1 MAKSN
6 VSVPTYLKRAAKSM
20 GYMVGETFES
30 YNPVLKDM
38 IKETKDVVDD
48 TSQFIRKFTGS
59 NGNDPIIKSMIEL
72 GRNTYNDAIKNIKSD
87 LKTGNWYN
95 KQRKEASELEL
106 AKAFGLDL
114 GGFDDWDNWDED
126 WDDVDESTS
135 MQVSAEV
142 ESSRNMILAMDS
154 VGASIANSVSAATI
168 ESASYLA
175 RSNSVNTQAL
185 VSLNQRGF
193 SQVTQALM
201 HVNNTVT
208 SFAKIGEPLTAHMQ
222 NSSVFYTKTTET
234 LNKMEEHL
242 KTLVEY
248 SKPPKLSSERS
259 SRSSSGSGSSKSSG
273 DITSLSGFKSF
284 MEEKVKE
291 IRDLTDGAGGF
302 LDSFIGDSKSLG
314 KNISPISMVGKYFID
329 SMIPKMF
336 KESMKSFN
344 DSLKYMTT
352 AGIVKARSA
361 STGNIFLDIFKDMLL
376 PDDGYKSGINVS
388 NYEKGRVAWDGISRK
403 AITEVIPEFLSK
415 IYFAISGK
423 DEHYDYNTGKFVTR
437 KSIEKSVADRRSKYA
452 QRAGG
457 DFRTDTL
464 DRIANDQSLTPAAR
478 KQLRSEIEKYFE
490 TAFLTGEGFYDV
502 YKDTFN
508 KSAFGLTDESLKI
521 LQDQLKFYRN
531 SKDSKYRN
539 RANKFVVDVNETRT
553 QFGKDIRAAELSGTD
568 LEIYMKNN
576 GSGAFGSGTLMVD
589 EYNNSPLHYLQGIYN
604 YTGYLADN
612 IDYISG
618 RSGKARSRK
627 KLRKGA
633 PVDDIAKAM
642 SEKGPSERVTSEASI
657 IPGEGQERNKEKEK
671 KDRFKEASRV
681 LESKYKTTTEKM
693 KGFAKALTPAN
704 VRSIYNK
711 PFEATADILDAIGFS
726 IDKLIWGDSGE
737 EGEDGIFGY
746 IFKHTKSAFDKFNTF
761 VDERFG
767 VNIKG
772 KITNFWDYLW
782 GAKDEEG
789 KRQGGRLKDL
799 REDTVANLKG
809 AGRWVGRTARQAL
822 FGDDVERAAY
832 GKKVTKTGIVAVSE
846 GELIIPSELNPFYK
860 GRTNKRK
867 QVKDEQRAVNN
878 FYGSYAY
885 GGTAEDQEARR
896 QRREQNMRNMK
907 EHKGFLGFLY
917 MGLENLFGGATEF
930 VSNAVNGNT
939 RESRDQ
945 SKKDRGIIGNLA
957 KKFLEEAGDNKGAI
971 GAGALIGTGVSLLTG
986 AVVGPLFGA
995 AIGGAVG
1002 LTVKSKTVQKLL
1014 FGETDE
1020 EGNLEGGLLNKEV
1033 SNFLMKS
1040 VPSMAKGAT
1049 LGAGTGL
1056 FLGSPILGAVVGA
1069 TAGYVKSS
1077 INAKTYLF
1085 GKQDGDDW
1093 QEGLIS
1099 KDLQDKI
1106 KKAAPNISAGM
1117 LLGITAGPFGI
1128 IGNLALGAG
1137 LGYLST
1143 SEDFHKF
1150 IFGDGEGDRGLAGT
1164 FKEKVID
1171 NLDDIFHN
1179 MGNAISGWG
1188 KSLIAETKD
1197 NLKTFFRRR
1206 AHAYLNG
1213 ESNGPLA
1220 RLTRF
1225 GARAGRVALKPVR
1238 GLGRFAGNA
1247 LDRTASGLRG
1257 MNLRRGYGVYDRTLR
1272 RNMYASERMDARGG
1286 VADGTFG
1293 TFDSILAQASSKE
1306 ELQELRRQ
1314 LDDARNPNRA
1324 YKRNRSQV
1332 MGGIYAKLDGLDPK
1346 KATAIV
1352 KLMEKGDTN
1361 SVSQIYNMLTP
1372 EERTRYMSAIN
1383 EGLEK
1388 FNSIKNTRGMSRDTI
1403 DKFRRQGIDIS
1414 KAGNLN
1420 AAIDQI
1426 NYELTNSRFSDET
1439 VARDQEKTWRDRVLK
1454 VFESMDIN
1462 ISRLVGGRTAD
1473 GDRPNPEDF
1482 VPTDNDSRTSIRDFL
1497 NNTRA
1502 EQNADTRTE
1511 IDAFGNVHQYTRN
1524 DRGEWEEVNND
1535 SETDESRRRMNNFMD
1550 SINQLPIIGS
1560 TITMMGSLFNKI
1572 HDKLFGSEEGEE
1584 KEGFFDKIMK
1594 IFNGEGGIFGGLASW
1609 FTGTKVGGVL
1619 AKVFAGKTLGGV
1631 VKGLVGP
1638 ALIAAGLGGK
1648 FDDAAH
1654 KLTDGAYGKAD
1665 NMMTTAVDA
1674 YTGKE
1679 IIQMTD
1685 DSGNTYWV
1693 DAESGQKVDNPLVTD
1708 VQTRKVDNSNL
1719 SQKMAGS
1726 VARGVATG
1734 KGSLISKAMTKFT
1747 PNIAAK
1753 LNTATD
1759 FLKQN
1764 VGKVMSGGDDIAT
1777 RGARLNLG
1785 TTIRDTM
1792 TKIAN
1797 VLKKIPGL
1805 KGMGSNLDNM
1815 ATELANKAIE
1825 KLSTQSAAKI
1835 ASLAGRAVPWIK
1847 IGFAIY
1853 DFEEGYNDARNT
1865 FGIVEEPSVG
1875 QKLASG
1881 ILRAVKNLSLIGVL
1895 LPDKMVLDLI
1905 VKYLA
1910 PALGISTEE
1919 LMKQR
1924 ENAQATVDAYNVAN
1938 GTTYT
1943 VEQYN
1948 KEVQKKYTFGETV
1961 GNGVRTFGSKIMNFF
1976 TGGGR
1981 SGLPTGRGAG
1991 IGTFI
1996 SQLDPKFK
2004 DKKFGRSTVGQLGC
2018 APAVATMAANAFG
2031 KNLNMNQAIS
2041 SAGAYQNSD
2050 GTTIDYFKDILGRK
2064 GLQTEYMEG
2073 NNIPEQVINSLK
2085 NGQKVILLGKDRFN
2099 KSKKDSPFGPNGH
2112 YVMATGFDK
2121 NGNIIIYDPEN
2132 KGPKAYPVD
2141 ILKAAEYGINTG
2153 NRAGGAAY
2161 GTYDSDNAKKI
2172 WAFFTSKGYS
2182 PAATAGILG
2191 NLWQESKFNPAAI
2204 QGNGQGPA
2212 AGIAQWENYNTK
2224 SSRWRYMYDHATS
2237 RGYKWTELTPQL
2249 EYMQKELTDGSIDR
2263 YFQRNTNIKNINE
2276 YKAMKDPQQAAIAF
2290 EKAYERAGKPNYEAR
2305 VKAAEAMY
2313 RLYADSSYTG
2323 KWTPDSPDPNAVD
2336 TMSSGLSTSDEGSS
2350 LGALG
2355 ILGSISQA
2363 FTNAFAKVFGGGD
2376 ESTMGTTGSLFGD
2389 SASVINA
2396 NPAAMNWSNK
2406 SPVDWMRSILG
2417 KIKYSME
2424 GPRNPEKGSADCSST
2439 VNWAIQKAGG
2449 PNIGGNTA
2457 SQYENPALK
2466 TVWYNNG
2473 NYANELPPNIKK
2485 DDILFFSRPQYDY
2498 TAGRKDRVGHIEMY
2512 AGDGQMIGH
2521 GGGMGPKLQ
2530 KVPLGQKGQLVKVS
2544 RVAALESASHRPTP
2558 RQQAAGSSGLLNQY
2572 APSRFLYE
2580 REDLPAA
2587 GASGLVVRNRFTP
2600 AGAASQIANETVQ
2613 MLNTIKNNAV
2623 SQASSGTISADL
2635 VQSLI
2640 KAIVDVLER
2649 IANNTA
2655 PVGQI
2660 YQALAESNL
2669 AQQQKSEA
2677 PKPVRR
2683 NRPQIE
2689 EMSEIDSNI
2698 KHLVGTL
2705 SAIAKG

>member
-1 MAKSN
+1 MAKTK
-6 VSVPTYLKRAAKSM
+6 VSVPTYLKRVAKSM
-20 GYMVGETFES
+20 GYALGDTFES
-30 YNPVLKDM
+30 YNPVLKELVKDT
-38 IKETKDVVDD
+38 KEVT
-48 TSQFIRKFTGS
+48 TETYQSIRDFVAPDSK
-59 NGNDPIIKSMIEL
+59 DPIIKTMLDL
-72 GRNTYNDAIKNIKSD
+72 GRNTYNDALKNIKSD
-87 LKTGNWYN
+87 LKSGYWYN
-95 KQRKEASELEL
+95 KQRQSAAEDDI
-106 AKAFGLDL
+106 AKAL
-114 GGFDDWDNWDED
+114 GFDFSDYDIDFDEDWDED
-126 WDDVDESTS
+126 WGADESTS
-135 MQVSAEV
+135 AQVSAEI
-142 ESSRNMILAMDS
+142 ESSRNMILAMDA
-154 VGASIANSVSAATI
+154 VGAGVANSISTATI

-175 RSNSVNTQAL
+175 RANNANTRAL
-185 VSLNQRGF
+185 FSLNQKGF

-201 HVNNTVT
+201 TVNNTVT
-208 SFAKIGEPLTAHMQ
+208 AFAKIGEPLTAHMQ

-234 LNKMEEHL
+234 LTKIEDHL

-248 SKPPKLSSERS
+248 NKPETLSTSRNYKPMKGTLSELISDDMISIS
-259 SRSSSGSGSSKSSG
+259 SY
-273 DITSLSGFKSF
+273 KSF
-284 MEEKVKE
+284 LEEKIKDIKE
-291 IRDLTDGAGGF
+291 MSDGAGGF
-302 LDSFIGDSKSLG
+302 LSNFMGDSKSLG
-314 KNISPISMVGKYFID
+314 KNMSLMTTATKYFVD

-344 DSLKYMTT
+344 DSLRHMTT
-352 AGIVKARSA
+352 AAVVKARSG

-376 PDDGYKSGINVS
+376 PDDGYKSSINVS
-388 NYEKGRVAWDGISRK
+388 NYEKGRVSWDGISRK

-423 DEHYDYNTGKFVTR
+423 DEHYDYNTGKFVTK
-437 KSIEKSVADRRSKYA
+437 KSIEKSIADRRSKYA

-464 DRIANDQSLTPAAR
+464 DRITNDQSLSPETR

-490 TAFLTGEGFYDV
+490 TAFTTGEGFYDI
-502 YKDTFN
+502 YKDSFN
-508 KSAFGLTDESLKI
+508 KSAFGLTDESLKV
-521 LQDQLKFYRN
+521 LQDQLKYYRN
-531 SKDSKYRN
+531 SKDSRVRN
-539 RANKFVVDVNETRT
+539 KGNKFISEVALARD
-553 QFGKDIRAAELSGTD
+553 QFGNDMRMAEASGTD
-568 LEIYMKNN
+568 LEIYLKNN
-576 GSGAFGSGTLMVD
+576 GSGTFGSGTLMVD
-589 EYNNSPLHYLQGIYN
+589 EFNHSPLFYLQGIYQ
-604 YTGYLADN
+604 YSGYLADN

-627 KLRKGA
+627 KMRKGA

-642 SEKGPSERVTSEASI
+642 SEKGPSERITSEARSMD
-657 IPGEGQERNKEKEK
+657 EDQTREKERK
-671 KDRFKEASRV
+671 ERFKEASKV
-681 LESKYKTTTEKM
+681 FEDKYKTTSEKM
-693 KGFAKALTPAN
+693 RGYARALSPSN
-704 VRSIYNK
+704 IRDLYNK
-711 PFEATADILDAIGFS
+711 PFEATANILDSIGFS

-746 IFKHTKSAFDKFNTF
+746 IFKSTKSALNKFNDF
-761 VDERFG
+761 VEERFG
-767 VNIKG
+767 INIKG
-772 KITNFWDYLW
+772 KSKEFWDYLW
-782 GAKDEEG
+782 GEKDETG
-789 KRQGGRLKDL
+789 HRQGGKFKEF

-809 AGRWVGRTARQAL
+809 AGKWVGRTARQAL

-867 QVKDEQRAVNN
+867 QVRDEQRAVNN
-878 FYGSYAY
+878 FYGSYAF
-885 GGTAEDQEARR
+885 GGTAEDQESRQ
-896 QRREQNMRNMK
+896 QRRDQNMRNMK
-907 EHKGFLGFLY
+907 DHKGLLGFLY

-930 VSNAVNGNT
+930 ISRTVNGNNK
-939 RESRDQ
+939 DQ
-945 SKKDRGIIGNLA
+945 SQKDRGIIGNLA
-957 KKFLEEAGDNKGAI
+957 KKFLEEAGENKGAI

-1002 LTVKSKTVQKLL
+1002 LTVKSKTVQKML

-1040 VPSMAKGAT
+1040 VPGMAKGAT
-1049 LGAGTGL
+1049 LGAGAGL
-1056 FLGSPILGAVVGA
+1056 FLGSPILGAIVGS
-1069 TAGYVKSS
+1069 TAGYIKSS
-1077 INAKTYLF
+1077 EKARTYLF

-1106 KKAAPNISAGM
+1106 KGAAPNISAGM
-1117 LLGITAGPFGI
+1117 ILGAMAGPFGI
-1128 IGNLALGAG
+1128 VGNLALGAG

-1143 SEDFHKF
+1143 SNDFHKF
-1150 IFGDGEGDRGLAGT
+1150 IFGDGEDDKGLAGA
-1164 FKEKVID
+1164 FKEKVLD
-1171 NLDDIFHN
+1171 NIDDIFHN
-1179 MGNAISGWG
+1179 MGNAITGWG
-1188 KSLIAETKD
+1188 KSMIAETKD
-1197 NLKTFFRRR
+1197 SLKTFFRRR
-1206 AHAYLNG
+1206 AYAYLNG
-1213 ESNGPLA
+1213 EGTGPLA

-1225 GARAGRVALKPVR
+1225 GARAGRAALRPVM
-1238 GLGRFAGNA
+1238 GLGRFAGDV

-1286 VADGTFG
+1286 VTDGTFG
-1293 TFDSILAQASSKE
+1293 TFDSILAQAGSKE

-1314 LDDARNPNRA
+1314 LEDARNPNRA

-1346 KATAIV
+1346 KAKAIV
-1352 KLMEKGDTN
+1352 KLMEKGDSN

-1388 FNSIKNTRGMSRDTI
+1388 FNSIKNTRGLSRDTI

-1511 IDAFGNVHQYTRN
+1511 IDAFGNVHQYIRN
-1524 DRGEWEEVNND
+1524 DRGEWEEANND

-1550 SINQLPIIGS
+1550 SVNQLPVIGS
-1560 TITMMGSLFNKI
+1560 TIAMMGSLFNKI
-1572 HDKLFGSEEGEE
+1572 HDKLFGSEDGEE
-1584 KEGFFDKIMK
+1584 KEGFFEKIMK

-1609 FTGTKVGGVL
+1609 FTGTKVGGTL

-1631 VKGLVGP
+1631 VKGLIGP

-1665 NMMTTAVDA
+1665 NMMTTAIDA

-1785 TTIRDTM
+1785 TTIRDTV

-1805 KGMGSNLDNM
+1805 RGMGSNLDNM

-1865 FGIVEEPSVG
+1865 FGIVEEPSIG

-1881 ILRAVKNLSLIGVL
+1881 ILRAIKNLSLIGVL

-1924 ENAQATVDAYNVAN
+1924 ESAQATVDAYNVAN

-1948 KEVQKKYTFGETV
+1948 KEVQKNYTIGERIS
-1961 GNGVRTFGSKIMNFF
+1961 NGVRTIGSKIKNLFSS
-1976 TGGGR
+1976 GGR

-1991 IGTFI
+1991 VGTFI

-2153 NRAGGAAY
+2153 NKAGGAAY

-2204 QGNGQGPA
+2204 QGNGKGPA
-2212 AGIAQWENYNTK
+2212 AGIAQWENYNNK

-2313 RLYADSSYTG
+2313 KLYADSSYTG

-2417 KIKYSME
+2417 KIKYSMS
-2424 GPRNPEKGSADCSST
+2424 GPRNPEQGSADCSST

-2558 RQQAAGSSGLLNQY
+2558 RQEAAGSSGLLNQY

-2580 REDLPAA
+2580 REELPAA
-2587 GASGLVVRNRFTP
+2587 GASGLVVRNRFSP

-2623 SQASSGTISADL
+2623 SQASNGTISADL